1 MTRSRLAREARA
13 VDDARMRCAVILAGG
28 SGTRLWPASRRARP
42 KQFLAVTGG
51 DTLIA
56 ATVARARAAAGRVI
70 VVTAADQAALV
81 RDAVHDVE
89 VVAEPAARNTA
100 AALGLASVHAL
111 ARDPDAVIGAFP
123 ADHHI
128 GDPVAFGVAIERA
141 FAIAERTDVIATV
154 GITPTRPDTGFGYLE
169 LGDGEVAPG
178 VRPVA
183 RFVEKPDRARAEAYL
198 ADGRHLWNGGMFFVR
213 AARLLAELDRFVP
226 ETGAAMR
233 AIAAAGDDGAAVTAA
248 RYPTLPSV
256 SIDVGVMERTTGV
269 VAVPGDFGWSDVGS
283 WTTVAELASHDA
295 RDNATVGDA
304 TIVDGSGNLVV
315 TDPGT
320 AVALVGVSG
329 LAVIRAGDAVL
340 VVPVARAQEVRA
352 AVDALAAAGLD
363 RFL

>member
-1 MTRSRLAREARA
+1 
-13 VDDARMRCAVILAGG
+13 MRCAVILAGG

-56 ATVARARAAAGRVI
+56 ATVARARSAAGRVMI
-70 VVTAADQAALV
+70 VTAAEQVPLVTAAV
-81 RDAVHDVE
+81 ADVE

-100 AALGLASVHAL
+100 AALGLAAVFAL

-128 GDPVAFGVAIERA
+128 GDPVAFGVAVERA
-141 FAIAERTDVIATV
+141 FATAERDDVIVTV
-154 GITPTRPDTGFGYLE
+154 GIAPTRPDTGFGYLE

-183 RFVEKPDRARAEAYL
+183 RFVEKPARAVAEQYL
-198 ADGRHLWNGGMFFVR
+198 AGGRHLWNGGMFFVR

-226 ETGAAMR
+226 ATGAAMR
-233 AIAAAGDDGAAVTAA
+233 AIAAALAHGDATAEIAA
-248 RYPTLPSV
+248 RYPTLPAV

-283 WTTVAELASHDA
+283 WTTVAELARKDA
-295 RDNATVGDA
+295 AGNAIVGDA
-304 TIVDGSGNLVV
+304 VVIDGADNLVV
-315 TDPGT
+315 SDPGA
-320 AVALVGVSG
+320 AVAVVGVSG
-329 LAVIRAGDAVL
+329 VAVIRAGDAVL

-352 AVDALAAAGLD
+352 AVDALVAAGLE

>member
-1 MTRSRLAREARA
+1 
-13 VDDARMRCAVILAGG
+13 MRCAVILAGG

-56 ATVARARAAAGRVI
+56 ATVARARAAAGRVMI
-70 VVTAADQAALV
+70 VTAAEQAHLV
-81 RDAVHDVE
+81 TAAVADVE

-100 AALGLASVHAL
+100 AALGLAAVHAL

-128 GDPVAFGVAIERA
+128 GDPVAFGVAVERA
-141 FAIAERTDVIATV
+141 FATAERDDVIATI
-154 GITPTRPDTGFGYLE
+154 GIAPTRPDTGFGYLA

-183 RFVEKPDRARAEAYL
+183 RFVEKPAREVAEQYL
-198 ADGRHLWNGGMFFVR
+198 AGGRHLWNGGMFFVR
-213 AARLLAELDRFVP
+213 AARFLAELDRFVP
-226 ETGAAMR
+226 ATGAAMR
-233 AIAAAGDDGAAVTAA
+233 AIAAALARGDAAAEIAA
-248 RYPTLPSV
+248 RYPGLPSV

-283 WTTVAELASHDA
+283 WTTVAELAAKDA
-295 RDNATVGDA
+295 AGNAIVGDA
-304 TIVDGSGNLVV
+304 VVVDGRDNLVV
-315 TDPGT
+315 SDPGA
-320 AVALVGVSG
+320 AVAVVGVSG
-329 LAVIRAGDAVL
+329 VAVIRSGDAVL

-352 AVDALAAAGLD
+352 AVDALVAAGLE